1 MSDTDSDS
9 CGGKRIVET
18 LLQRKTCDFR
28 FTDSMPE
35 FGIAQSLR
43 ITMKFP
49 KPAFWLAIP
58 VFLVASLAL
67 GVNATFG
74 PVAGLAIAAL
84 GAAEGDRSLV
94 ADAHRHRLEVEP
106 LMRQR
111 HPGAPGK
118 LAVAPA
124 IRSAEFEKGDLSDVP
139 RSIFVLELKDW
150 NRGGFRCQAGLRAA

>member
-1 MSDTDSDS
+1 M
-9 CGGKRIVET
+9 
-18 LLQRKTCDFR
+18 Q
-28 FTDSMPE
+28 

-84 GAAEGDRSLV
+84 GAAEGVAALSLTRTGTV
-94 ADAHRHRLEVEP
+94 SKSSP
-106 LMRQR
+106 LC
-111 HPGAPGK
+111 AS
-118 LAVAPA
+118 A
-124 IRSAEFEKGDLSDVP
+124 IRVRQENWL
-139 RSIFVLELKDW
+139 
-150 NRGGFRCQAGLRAA
+150 